1 MYFDLLPALPDVLGL
16 ANLLALVVGVI
27 AGIVVGAMPGLSATM
42 AISVLVPFT
51 FGLEPLVALGL
62 MAGIYNG
69 AMYGG
74 AIPAILL
81 RIPGT
86 PAAVATT
93 FDGYPMAQK
102 GQGGFA
108 LQVAVVSSAIGGI
121 ASAFALMLLAP
132 PLSKVT
138 LLFGPAE
145 VFWVAVF
152 ALSSIIFLLGG
163 NVVKGLISA
172 CFGVFVSVVGSDPIF
187 GNDRYTF
194 GQLELLDG
202 ISIVILLVGLY
213 ALPPVIDLLESPL
226 KTEGDASDKLGTEPI
241 WRSLPKMFRFW
252 KTWIRSS
259 LIGIWIGI
267 LPGAGGSMAAF
278 MAYNEAR
285 RTSKTPETWGNGEP
299 EGVAASETANNAD
312 TAAALIPALT
322 LGIPGTA
329 VAAVM
334 LGGLL
339 IHGLQPG
346 PMLFRDNPDIVF
358 GFMWQFLFGAILL
371 ILLGGSLATNSFAK
385 LLKLPRP
392 LLGSVIIVLMLI
404 GVYSIHG
411 RMFDVY
417 LMLGFGAVGYVMDKL
432 EFPMPPVVLGLILGA
447 FAEENLRLALRIG
460 RGDWT
465 VLFANTTS
473 LILVALTIAVIVGPF
488 AKRRFL
494 DSRRKKEFDSELGD
508 KTGMEE

>member
-1 MYFDLLPALPDVLGL
+1 MYSDLLHALPDVF
-16 ANLLALVVGVI
+16 AWTNFAAVVIGVI

-74 AIPAILL
+74 AIPAVLL

-102 GQGGFA
+102 GEGGFA
-108 LQVAVVSSAIGGI
+108 LQVAVVSSSIGGI

-138 LLFGPAE
+138 LLFGPSE

-152 ALSSIIFLLGG
+152 GLASIIFLLGG
-163 NVVKGLISA
+163 NPVKGLISA
-172 CFGVFVSVVGSDPIF
+172 CFGVFVSVIGSDPIY
-187 GNDRYTF
+187 GNDRFTF
-194 GQLELLDG
+194 GQLEMLDG
-202 ISIVILLVGLY
+202 INIVILLVGLY
-213 ALPPVIDLLESPL
+213 ALPPVIDLLETPL
-226 KTEGDASDKLGTEPI
+226 KTDGVNSSKLGTEPI
-241 WRSLPKMFRFW
+241 WKALPRMKSFW
-252 KTWIRSS
+252 KTWLRGSF
-259 LIGIWIGI
+259 LGIWIGI

-278 MAYNEAR
+278 MSYNEAR
-285 RTSKTPETWGNGEP
+285 RTSKHPETWGEGEP
-299 EGVAASETANNAD
+299 EGVAAAEVANNAD
-312 TAAALIPALT
+312 TASALIPALT

-339 IHGLQPG
+339 VHGLQPG

-371 ILLGGSLATNSFAK
+371 VLLGGSLATNSFAR
-385 LLKLPRP
+385 LLNLPRP

-417 LMLGFGAVGYVMDKL
+417 LMLGFGAIGWVMDRLK
-432 EFPMPPVVLGLILGA
+432 FPLPPVVLGLILGG

-460 RGDWT
+460 RGDPM
-465 VLFANTTS
+465 VLFQNWTS
-473 LILVALTIAVIVGPF
+473 LILVALTVAVVVGPTLK
-488 AKRRFL
+488 KRFI
-494 DSRRKKEFDSELGD
+494 DSRKKA
-508 KTGMEE
+508 

>member
-1 MYFDLLPALPDVLGL
+1 MYSDLVHALPNVLDFSNF
-16 ANLLALVVGVI
+16 AAVVIGVI

-74 AIPAILL
+74 AIPAVLL

-102 GQGGFA
+102 GEGGYA

-121 ASAFALMLLAP
+121 ASAIALMLLAP

-138 LLFGPAE
+138 LLFGPSE

-152 ALSSIIFLLGG
+152 GLASIIFLLGN
-163 NVVKGLISA
+163 NVIKGLISA
-172 CFGVFVSVVGSDPIF
+172 CFGVFVSVIGSDPIY
-187 GNDRYTF
+187 GNDRFTF

-213 ALPPVIDLLESPL
+213 ALPPVIDLLEVPL
-226 KTEGDASDKLGTEPI
+226 KTDGVSGSKLGTEPI
-241 WRSLPKMFRFW
+241 WRTLPRMGRFW

-259 LIGIWIGI
+259 LIGVWIGI

-278 MAYNEAR
+278 MSYNEAR

-312 TAAALIPALT
+312 TASALIPALT

-346 PMLFRDNPDIVF
+346 PMLFRENPDIVF

-371 ILLGGSLATNSFAK
+371 IFLGGSLATNSFAR
-385 LLKLPRP
+385 LLNLPRP

-417 LMLGFGAVGYVMDKL
+417 LMLGFGAIGYIMDKL
-432 EFPMPPVVLGLILGA
+432 KFPLPPVVLGLILGG

-460 RGDWT
+460 RGDWSI
-465 VLFANTTS
+465 LFANKTS
-473 LILVALTIAVIVGPF
+473 LLLVALTVSVIVGPIIKRHLASKKDD
-488 AKRRFL
+488 AKRAGR
-494 DSRRKKEFDSELGD
+494 
-508 KTGMEE
+508 

>member
-1 MYFDLLPALPDVLGL
+1 MYSDLLQALPNVLEWTNF
-16 ANLLALVVGVI
+16 AAVIIGVI

-74 AIPAILL
+74 AIPAVLL

-102 GQGGFA
+102 GEGGFA
-108 LQVAVVSSAIGGI
+108 LQVAVISSAIGGI

-138 LLFGPAE
+138 LLFGPSE

-152 ALSSIIFLLGG
+152 GLASIIFLLGG
-163 NVVKGLISA
+163 NPVKGLISA
-172 CFGVFVSVVGSDPIF
+172 FFGVFVSVIGSDPIY
-187 GNDRYTF
+187 GNDRFTF
-194 GQLELLDG
+194 GQLEILDG
-202 ISIVILLVGLY
+202 IHIVILLVGLY
-213 ALPPVIDLLESPL
+213 ALPPVIDLLETPL
-226 KTEGDASDKLGTEPI
+226 RTGVDNSKLGTESI
-241 WRSLPKMFRFW
+241 WKALPRMKGYW
-252 KTWIRSS
+252 KTWLRGSA
-259 LIGIWIGI
+259 IGIWIGI

-278 MAYNEAR
+278 MSYNEAR
-285 RTSKTPETWGNGEP
+285 RSSTNPDVWGKGEP
-299 EGVAASETANNAD
+299 EGVAAAEVANNAD
-312 TAAALIPALT
+312 TASALIPALT

-339 IHGLQPG
+339 VHGLQPG
-346 PMLFRDNPDIVF
+346 PMLFRENPDIVF

-371 ILLGGSLATNSFAK
+371 VLLGGSLATNSFAH
-385 LLKLPRP
+385 LLNLPRP

-417 LMLGFGAVGYVMDKL
+417 LMLGFGAIGWVMDRLK
-432 EFPMPPVVLGLILGA
+432 FPLPPVVLGLILGG

-460 RGDWT
+460 RGDPMI
-465 VLFANTTS
+465 LFQNMTS
-473 LILVALTIAVIVGPF
+473 LILVALTIAVIIGPTLK
-488 AKRRFL
+488 KRFIN
-494 DSRRKKEFDSELGD
+494 SRKAA
-508 KTGMEE
+508 

>member
-1 MYFDLLPALPDVLGL
+1 MYSDLLHSLPNVLAF
-16 ANLLALVVGVI
+16 ANFAAVVIGVL
-27 AGIVVGAMPGLSATM
+27 AGIIVGAMPGLSATM

-51 FGLEPLVALGL
+51 FGLDPLVALGL

-74 AIPAILL
+74 AIPAVLL

-138 LLFGPAE
+138 LLFGPSE

-152 ALSSIIFLLGG
+152 GLCSIIFLLGG
-163 NVVKGLISA
+163 SPVKGLISA
-172 CFGVFVSVVGSDPIF
+172 CFGVFVSVIGSDPIL
-187 GNDRYTF
+187 GTDRYTF

-213 ALPPVIDLLESPL
+213 ALPPVIDLLEQPL
-226 KTEGDASDKLGTEPI
+226 KADTSTSDHLGTEPI
-241 WRSLPKMFRFW
+241 WRTLPRMFRFW
-252 KTWIRSS
+252 KTWLRSAI
-259 LIGIWIGI
+259 IGIWIGI

-278 MAYNEAR
+278 MSYNEAR
-285 RTSKTPETWGNGEP
+285 RASKTPETWGNGEP

-312 TAAALIPALT
+312 TASALIPALT

-339 IHGLQPG
+339 VHGLQPG
-346 PMLFRDNPDIVF
+346 PMLFRDNPDVVF

-371 ILLGGSLATNSFAK
+371 VFLGGSLATNSFAK

-417 LMLGFGAVGYVMDKL
+417 LMLGFGAIGYVMDKL
-432 EFPMPPVVLGLILGA
+432 KYPLPPVVLGLILGS

-465 VLFANTTS
+465 VLFQNLTS
-473 LILVALTIAVIVGPF
+473 QILVVLTLGVIVGPVI
-488 AKRRFL
+488 KRRFF
-494 DSRRKKEFDSELGD
+494 DRRKEGGAES
-508 KTGMEE
+508 

>member
-1 MYFDLLPALPDVLGL
+1 MYGDLLHALPDVFSL
-16 ANLLALVVGVI
+16 ANFAAVVIGVI
-27 AGIVVGAMPGLSATM
+27 SGIVVGAMPGLSATM

-74 AIPAILL
+74 AIPAVLL

-102 GQGGFA
+102 GEGGFA
-108 LQVAVVSSAIGGI
+108 LQVAVVSSAFGGI

-132 PLSKVT
+132 PLSRVT
-138 LLFGPAE
+138 LLFGPSE
-145 VFWVAVF
+145 VFWVAIF
-152 ALSSIIFLLGG
+152 GLASIIFLLGG
-163 NVVKGLISA
+163 NPVKGLISA
-172 CFGVFVSVVGSDPIF
+172 CFGVFVSVVGSDPIY
-187 GNDRYTF
+187 GNDRFTF
-194 GQLELLDG
+194 GQLEMLDG
-202 ISIVILLVGLY
+202 INIVILLVGLY
-213 ALPPVIDLLESPL
+213 ALPPVIDLLETPL
-226 KTEGDASDKLGTEPI
+226 KTDGVQSSKLGTEPI
-241 WRSLPKMFRFW
+241 WKALPRM
-252 KTWIRSS
+252 KTYWTTWLRGSF
-259 LIGIWIGI
+259 IGIWIGI

-278 MAYNEAR
+278 MSYNEAR
-285 RTSKTPETWGNGEP
+285 RTSKTPETWGEGEP
-299 EGVAASETANNAD
+299 EGVAAAEVANNAD
-312 TAAALIPALT
+312 TASALIPALT

-339 IHGLQPG
+339 VHGLQPG

-371 ILLGGSLATNSFAK
+371 IILGGSLATNSFAR
-385 LLKLPRP
+385 LLNLPRP

-417 LMLGFGAVGYVMDKL
+417 LMLGFGAVGWVMDRLK
-432 EFPMPPVVLGLILGA
+432 FPLPPVVLGLILGG

-460 RGDWT
+460 RGDPL
-465 VLFANTTS
+465 VLFQNTTS
-473 LILVALTIAVIVGPF
+473 LILVALTVAVVVGPSLK
-488 AKRRFL
+488 KRFI
-494 DSRRKKEFDSELGD
+494 DGRKAS
-508 KTGMEE
+508 

>member
-1 MYFDLLPALPDVLGL
+1 MYADLLSALPSVL
-16 ANLLALVVGVI
+16 AMSNLVAVTVGVL
-27 AGIVVGAMPGLSATM
+27 AGIAVGAMPGLSATM

-51 FGLEPLVALGL
+51 FGLDPLVALGL

-74 AIPAILL
+74 AIPAVLL

-93 FDGYPMAQK
+93 FDGYPMAQS
-102 GQGGFA
+102 GRGGFA

-121 ASAFALMLLAP
+121 ASALALMLLAP
-132 PLSKVT
+132 PLAQVT
-138 LLFGPAE
+138 LLFGPSE
-145 VFWVAVF
+145 VFWIAVF
-152 ALSSIIFLLGG
+152 GLCSIIFLLGE
-163 NVVKGLISA
+163 NPIKGLISA
-172 CFGVFVSVVGSDPIF
+172 CFGVFVSLIGADPIT
-187 GNDRYTF
+187 GEDRFTF
-194 GQLELLDG
+194 DYLELLDG

-213 ALPPVIDLLESPL
+213 ALPPVIDLLETPL
-226 KTEGDASDKLGTEPI
+226 NTSGVSQDNLRTEPI
-241 WRSLPKMFRFW
+241 WRSMPKMMGYW
-252 KTWIRSS
+252 MTWLRGS

-278 MAYNEAR
+278 MSYNEAR
-285 RTSKTPETWGNGEP
+285 RSSKNPDEWGKGEP

-312 TAAALIPALT
+312 TASALIPALT

-346 PMLFRDNPDIVF
+346 PMLFRENPDIVF

-371 ILLGGSLATNSFAK
+371 IFLGGSLATNSFAN

-392 LLGSVIIVLMLI
+392 LLGSIIIVLMFI
-404 GVYSIHG
+404 GVYSINT

-417 LMLGFGAVGYVMDKL
+417 LMLGFGVIGYVMDKL
-432 EFPMPPVVLGLILGA
+432 KFPLPPVVLGLILGG
-447 FAEENLRLALRIG
+447 FAEENLRLALMIG
-460 RGDWT
+460 RGDWGI
-465 VLFANTTS
+465 LFTNTTS
-473 LILVALTIAVIVGPF
+473 LILVAMTAAVIIGPII
-488 AKRRFL
+488 KRRIQ
-494 DSRRKKEFDSELGD
+494 KG
-508 KTGMEE
+508 

>member
-1 MYFDLLPALPDVLGL
+1 MYSDLLHALPNVF
-16 ANLLALVVGVI
+16 ALTNFAAVIIGVI

-74 AIPAILL
+74 AIPAVLL

-102 GQGGFA
+102 GEGGFA
-108 LQVAVVSSAIGGI
+108 LQIAVVSSALGGI

-138 LLFGPAE
+138 LLFGPSE

-152 ALSSIIFLLGG
+152 GLASIIFLLGG
-163 NVVKGLISA
+163 NPVKGLMSA
-172 CFGVFVSVVGSDPIF
+172 CFGVFVSVIGSDPIF
-187 GNDRYTF
+187 GNDRFTF
-194 GQLELLDG
+194 GQLEMLDG
-202 ISIVILLVGLY
+202 INIVILLVGLY

-226 KTEGDASDKLGTEPI
+226 KTDGVKSSNLGTESI
-241 WRSLPKMFRFW
+241 WKALPRMKGFGL
-252 KTWIRSS
+252 TWLRGS

-278 MAYNEAR
+278 MSYNEAKR
-285 RTSKTPETWGNGEP
+285 ASKNPDNWGEGEP
-299 EGVAASETANNAD
+299 EGVAAAEVANNAD
-312 TAAALIPALT
+312 TASALIPALT

-339 IHGLQPG
+339 VHGLQPG

-371 ILLGGSLATNSFAK
+371 VLLGGSLATNSFAR
-385 LLKLPRP
+385 LLNLPRP

-417 LMLGFGAVGYVMDKL
+417 LMLGFGAIGWVMDRLK
-432 EFPMPPVVLGLILGA
+432 FPLPPVVLGLILGS

-460 RGDWT
+460 RGDPAI
-465 VLFANTTS
+465 LFQNSTS
-473 LILVALTIAVIVGPF
+473 LILVVLIVAVVIGPMIK
-488 AKRRFL
+488 KRYY
-494 DSRRKKEFDSELGD
+494 DSRKVNGI
-508 KTGMEE
+508 

>member
-1 MYFDLLPALPDVLGL
+1 MYGDLLSALPEVIGFTNF
-16 ANLLALVVGVI
+16 AAVVIGVI

-51 FGLEPLVALGL
+51 FGLEPLVALGM

-74 AIPAILL
+74 AIPAVLL

-102 GQGGFA
+102 GQGGLA
-108 LQVAVVSSAIGGI
+108 LQVAVVSSSIGGI

-138 LLFGPAE
+138 LLFGPSE

-152 ALSSIIFLLGG
+152 GLASIIFLLGG

-172 CFGVFVSVVGSDPIF
+172 CFGVFVSVIGSDPIY
-187 GNDRYTF
+187 GSDRFTF

-213 ALPPVIDLLESPL
+213 ALPPVIDLLETPL
-226 KTEGDASDKLGTEPI
+226 KTDGVSSSKLGTDPI
-241 WRSLPKMFRFW
+241 WKSLPSMKGYW
-252 KTWIRSS
+252 KTWLRGSI
-259 LIGIWIGI
+259 IGIWIGI

-278 MAYNEAR
+278 MSYNEAR
-285 RTSKTPETWGNGEP
+285 RTSKNPQDWGEGEP
-299 EGVAASETANNAD
+299 EGVAASEVANNAD
-312 TAAALIPALT
+312 TASALIPALT

-346 PMLFRDNPDIVF
+346 PMLFRENPTIVF

-371 ILLGGSLATNSFAK
+371 VLLGGSLATNSFAR
-385 LLKLPRP
+385 LLNLPRP
-392 LLGSVIIVLMLI
+392 LLGSVIIMLMLI

-417 LMLGFGAVGYVMDKL
+417 LMLGFGAIGWVMDKL
-432 EFPMPPVVLGLILGA
+432 KFPLPPVVLGLILGA

-465 VLFANTTS
+465 HLFSNVTS
-473 LILVALTIAVIVGPF
+473 QILVALTVAVVVGPII
-488 AKRRFL
+488 KRRVF
-494 DSRRKKEFDSELGD
+494 DRRKKD
-508 KTGMEE
+508 KAA

>member
-1 MYFDLLPALPDVLGL
+1 MYSDLLHALPEVFGL
-16 ANLLALVVGVI
+16 TNFFAVIIGVI

-74 AIPAILL
+74 AIPAVLL

-108 LQVAVVSSAIGGI
+108 LQVAVVSSSIGGI

-138 LLFGPAE
+138 LLFGPSE

-152 ALSSIIFLLGG
+152 GLASIIFLLGG
-163 NVVKGLISA
+163 NPIKGLISA
-172 CFGVFVSVVGSDPIF
+172 CFGVFVSVIGSDPIY
-187 GNDRYTF
+187 GNDRFTF

-202 ISIVILLVGLY
+202 INMVILLVGLY
-213 ALPPVIDLLESPL
+213 ALPPVIDLLETPL
-226 KTEGDASDKLGTEPI
+226 KTDNVGESQLGTEPI
-241 WRSLPKMFRFW
+241 WKALPKMKHFW
-252 KTWIRSS
+252 KTWLRSS
-259 LIGIWIGI
+259 FIGIWIGI

-278 MAYNEAR
+278 MSYNEAR
-285 RTSKTPETWGNGEP
+285 RASKNPDAWGEGEP
-299 EGVAASETANNAD
+299 EGVAAAETANNAD
-312 TAAALIPALT
+312 TASALIPALT

-339 IHGLQPG
+339 VHGLQPG
-346 PMLFRDNPDIVF
+346 PMLFRDNPDVVF

-371 ILLGGSLATNSFAK
+371 VLLGGSLATNSFAR
-385 LLKLPRP
+385 LLNLPRP
-392 LLGSVIIVLMLI
+392 LLGSIIIVLMLI

-417 LMLGFGAVGYVMDKL
+417 LMLGFGAVGWVMDKL
-432 EFPMPPVVLGLILGA
+432 KFPLPPVVLGLILGG

-460 RGDWT
+460 RGDWM
-465 VLFANTTS
+465 VLFSNVTS
-473 LILVALTIAVIVGPF
+473 LVIVALTVAVIVGPILKKKL
-488 AKRRFL
+488 AKA
-494 DSRRKKEFDSELGD
+494 
-508 KTGMEE
+508 KTRDAT

>member
-1 MYFDLLPALPDVLGL
+1 MYADLLHSLPGVLGF
-16 ANLLALVVGVI
+16 ANFAAVILGVI

-74 AIPAILL
+74 AIPAVLL

-102 GQGGFA
+102 GEGGFA
-108 LQVAVVSSAIGGI
+108 LQVAVVSSALGGI

-138 LLFGPAE
+138 LLFGPSE

-152 ALSSIIFLLGG
+152 GLASIIFLLGG
-163 NVVKGLISA
+163 NPIKGLMSA
-172 CFGVFVSVVGSDPIF
+172 SFGVFVSVVGADPIF
-187 GNDRYTF
+187 GTDRFTF

-213 ALPPVIDLLESPL
+213 ALPPVIDLLEVPL
-226 KTEGDASDKLGTEPI
+226 KTTTDANKLGTEPI
-241 WRSLPKMFRFW
+241 WRTLPRMYRFW
-252 KTWIRSS
+252 KTWVRGS

-278 MAYNEAR
+278 MSYNEAR
-285 RTSKTPETWGNGEP
+285 RSSKTPETWGEGEP
-299 EGVAASETANNAD
+299 EGVAASEVANNAD
-312 TAAALIPALT
+312 TASALIPALT

-346 PMLFRDNPDIVF
+346 PMLFRENPDVVF

-371 ILLGGSLATNSFAK
+371 IFLGGSLATNSFAR
-385 LLKLPRP
+385 LLNLPRP

-404 GVYSIHG
+404 GVYSING

-417 LMLGFGAVGYVMDKL
+417 LMLVFGAIGYVMDKL
-432 EFPMPPVVLGLILGA
+432 KFPLPPVVLGLILGG

-460 RGDWT
+460 LGDPM
-465 VLFANTTS
+465 VLFKNTTS
-473 LILVALTIAVIVGPF
+473 QVLVVLTIAVIVGPLIKRRLA
-488 AKRRFL
+488 AKREPAAAGE
-494 DSRRKKEFDSELGD
+494 D
-508 KTGMEE
+508 

>member
-1 MYFDLLPALPDVLGL
+1 MYSDLLQALPNVLEWTNF
-16 ANLLALVVGVI
+16 AAVIIGVI
-27 AGIVVGAMPGLSATM
+27 SGIVVGAMPGLSATM

-74 AIPAILL
+74 AIPAVLL

-102 GQGGFA
+102 GEGGFA
-108 LQVAVVSSAIGGI
+108 LQVAVISSAIGGI

-138 LLFGPAE
+138 LLFGPSE

-152 ALSSIIFLLGG
+152 GLASIIFLLGG
-163 NVVKGLISA
+163 NPVKGLISA
-172 CFGVFVSVVGSDPIF
+172 FFGVFVSVIGSDPIY
-187 GNDRYTF
+187 GNDRFTF
-194 GQLELLDG
+194 GQLEILDG
-202 ISIVILLVGLY
+202 IHIVILLVGLY
-213 ALPPVIDLLESPL
+213 ALPPVIDLLETPL
-226 KTEGDASDKLGTEPI
+226 RTGVDNSKLGTESI
-241 WRSLPKMFRFW
+241 WKALPRMKGYW
-252 KTWIRSS
+252 KTWLRGSA
-259 LIGIWIGI
+259 IGIWIGI

-278 MAYNEAR
+278 MSYNEAR
-285 RTSKTPETWGNGEP
+285 RSSMNPDVWGEGEP
-299 EGVAASETANNAD
+299 EGVAAAEVANNAD
-312 TAAALIPALT
+312 TASALIPALT

-339 IHGLQPG
+339 VHGLQPG
-346 PMLFRDNPDIVF
+346 PMLFRENPDIVF

-371 ILLGGSLATNSFAK
+371 VLLGGSLATNSFAH
-385 LLKLPRP
+385 LLNLPRP

-417 LMLGFGAVGYVMDKL
+417 LMLGFGAIGWVMDRLK
-432 EFPMPPVVLGLILGA
+432 FPLPPVVLGLILGG
-447 FAEENLRLALRIG
+447 FAEENFRLALRIG
-460 RGDWT
+460 RGDPMI
-465 VLFANTTS
+465 LFQNMTS
-473 LILVALTIAVIVGPF
+473 LILVALTIAVIIGPTLK
-488 AKRRFL
+488 KRFIN
-494 DSRRKKEFDSELGD
+494 SRKAA
-508 KTGMEE
+508 

>member
-1 MYFDLLPALPDVLGL
+1 MYSDLLHSFPAVIGL
-16 ANLLALVVGVI
+16 ANFAAVVIGVI

-74 AIPAILL
+74 AIPSVLL

-102 GQGGFA
+102 GEGGFA
-108 LQVAVVSSAIGGI
+108 LQVAVVSSAIGGV

-152 ALSSIIFLLGG
+152 GLCSIVFLLGG
-163 NVVKGLISA
+163 NPVKGLISA
-172 CFGVFVSVVGSDPIF
+172 CFGVFVSVIGSDPIY
-187 GNDRYTF
+187 GTDRYTF

-202 ISIVILLVGLY
+202 VSIVILLVGLY
-213 ALPPVIDLLESPL
+213 ALPPVIDLLETPL
-226 KTEGDASDKLGTEPI
+226 RADGVTSENLGTESI
-241 WRSLPKMFRFW
+241 WRALPRMGRFW
-252 KTWIRSS
+252 KTWLRSS

-278 MAYNEAR
+278 MSYNEAR
-285 RTSKTPETWGNGEP
+285 RVSKTPDTWGNGEP

-312 TAAALIPALT
+312 TASALIPALT

-339 IHGLQPG
+339 VHGLQPG
-346 PMLFRDNPDIVF
+346 PMLFRENPDIVF

-371 ILLGGSLATNSFAK
+371 FFLGGSLATNSFAK

-392 LLGSVIIVLMLI
+392 LLGSVIIILMLI

-432 EFPMPPVVLGLILGA
+432 SFPLPPVVLGLILGA

-465 VLFANTTS
+465 TLFSNSTS
-473 LILVALTIAVIVGPF
+473 LVLVALTLAVIFGPTV
-488 AKRRFL
+488 KRCL
-494 DSRRKKEFDSELGD
+494 AGRRRG
-508 KTGMEE
+508 EE

>member
-1 MYFDLLPALPDVLGL
+1 MYADLLNALPNVLAWSNFL
-16 ANLLALVVGVI
+16 AVAIGVI
-27 AGIVVGAMPGLSATM
+27 VGIVVGALPGLSATM

-74 AIPAILL
+74 AIPAVLL

-86 PAAVATT
+86 PAAVATS

-108 LQVAVVSSAIGGI
+108 LQVAVVSSSIGGI

-152 ALSSIIFLLGG
+152 GLCSIIFLLGG
-163 NVVKGLISA
+163 SIVKGLASA
-172 CFGVFVSVVGSDPIF
+172 CFGVFVSVIGSDPIL
-187 GNDRYTF
+187 GTDRYTF
-194 GQLELLDG
+194 EQLELLDG
-202 ISIVILLVGLY
+202 IHIVILLVGLY

-226 KTEGDASDKLGTEPI
+226 KTENAAADKLRTEPI
-241 WRSLPKMFRFW
+241 WKSLPRMFRFW
-252 KTWIRSS
+252 KTWIRAS

-278 MAYNEAR
+278 MSYNEAR
-285 RTSKTPETWGNGEP
+285 RSSKNPDAWGQGEP
-299 EGVAASETANNAD
+299 EGVAAAETANNAD
-312 TAAALIPALT
+312 TASALIPALT

-346 PMLFRDNPDIVF
+346 PMLFRENPGVVF

-371 ILLGGSLATNSFAK
+371 IFLGGSLATNSFAK

-392 LLGSVIIVLMLI
+392 LLGSVIIVLMFI
-404 GVYSIHG
+404 GVYSING

-417 LMLGFGAVGYVMDKL
+417 LMLLFGGIGYVMDKL
-432 EFPMPPVVLGLILGA
+432 KFPLPPVVLGLILGG

-460 RGDWT
+460 RGNWST
-465 VLFANTTS
+465 LFQNTTS
-473 LILVALTIAVIVGPF
+473 LVLVALIVAVIVGPSI
-488 AKRRFL
+488 KRRL
-494 DSRRKKEFDSELGD
+494 VGAGKQEG
-508 KTGMEE
+508 

>member
-1 MYFDLLPALPDVLGL
+1 MYSDLLHALPDVFAL
-16 ANLLALVVGVI
+16 ANFLAIVIGVI

-74 AIPAILL
+74 AIPAVLL

-102 GQGGFA
+102 GEGGFA

-138 LLFGPAE
+138 LLFGPSE

-152 ALSSIIFLLGG
+152 GLASIIFLLGG
-163 NVVKGLISA
+163 NPIKGLISA
-172 CFGVFVSVVGSDPIF
+172 CFGVFVSVIGSDPIY
-187 GNDRYTF
+187 GNDRFTF
-194 GQLELLDG
+194 GQLEILDG
-202 ISIVILLVGLY
+202 INIVILLVGLY
-213 ALPPVIDLLESPL
+213 ALPPVIDLLETPL
-226 KTEGDASDKLGTEPI
+226 KTDGINNSKLGTGSI
-241 WRSLPKMFRFW
+241 WSALPRMKSFW
-252 KTWIRSS
+252 KTWVRGS

-278 MAYNEAR
+278 MSYNEAR
-285 RTSKTPETWGNGEP
+285 RTSKTPETWGDGEP
-299 EGVAASETANNAD
+299 EGVAAAETANNAD
-312 TAAALIPALT
+312 TASALIPALT

-339 IHGLQPG
+339 VHGLQPG

-371 ILLGGSLATNSFAK
+371 VFLGGGLATNSFAR
-385 LLKLPRP
+385 LLNLPRP

-417 LMLGFGAVGYVMDKL
+417 LMLGFGAIGWVMDKL
-432 EFPMPPVVLGLILGA
+432 KFPLPPVVLGLILGG

-460 RGDWT
+460 RGDWL
-465 VLFANTTS
+465 VLFKNSTS
-473 LILVALTIAVIVGPF
+473 LILVALTVAVIVGPMLK
-488 AKRRFL
+488 KRFFG
-494 DSRRKKEFDSELGD
+494 KK
-508 KTGMEE
+508 KA

>member
-1 MYFDLLPALPDVLGL
+1 MYSDLLSALPNVFALTNFAAVIIGVL
-16 ANLLALVVGVI
+16 

-74 AIPAILL
+74 AIPAVLL

-102 GQGGFA
+102 GEGGFA
-108 LQVAVVSSAIGGI
+108 LQVAVVSSALGGI

-138 LLFGPAE
+138 LLFGPSE

-152 ALSSIIFLLGG
+152 GLASIIFLLGG
-163 NVVKGLISA
+163 NPIKGLISA
-172 CFGVFVSVVGSDPIF
+172 CFGVFVSVVGSDPIY
-187 GNDRYTF
+187 GNDRFTF
-194 GQLELLDG
+194 GALELLDG
-202 ISIVILLVGLY
+202 INIVILLVGLY
-213 ALPPVIDLLESPL
+213 ALPPVIDLLETPL
-226 KTEGDASDKLGTEPI
+226 KTDGVTGAKLGTQSM
-241 WRSLPKMFRFW
+241 WKAMSRMKGFW
-252 KTWIRSS
+252 KTWLRGSF
-259 LIGIWIGI
+259 IGIWIGI

-278 MAYNEAR
+278 MSYNEAR
-285 RTSKTPETWGNGEP
+285 RGSKTPDTWGKGEP
-299 EGVAASETANNAD
+299 EGVAAAETANNAD
-312 TAAALIPALT
+312 TASALIPALT
-322 LGIPGTA
+322 LGIPGTT

-339 IHGLQPG
+339 VHGLQPG
-346 PMLFRDNPDIVF
+346 PMLFRENPDVVF

-371 ILLGGSLATNSFAK
+371 IFLGGSLATNSFAR
-385 LLKLPRP
+385 LLNLPRP

-417 LMLGFGAVGYVMDKL
+417 MMLGFGAIGWIMDKL
-432 EFPMPPVVLGLILGA
+432 KFPLPPVVLGLILGS

-460 RGDWT
+460 RGDWG
-465 VLFANTTS
+465 VLFQNTTS
-473 LILVALTIAVIVGPF
+473 LILVALTVAVVIGPIL
-488 AKRRFL
+488 KRRL
-494 DSRRKKEFDSELGD
+494 FDA
-508 KTGMEE
+508 KAKA

>member
-1 MYFDLLPALPDVLGL
+1 MYSDLLNALPE
-16 ANLLALVVGVI
+16 VVGFTNFAAVVI
-27 AGIVVGAMPGLSATM
+27 GVLAGIIVGAMPGLSATM

-51 FGLEPLVALGL
+51 FGLDPLVALGL

-74 AIPAILL
+74 AIPAVLL

-102 GQGGFA
+102 GEGGFA
-108 LQVAVVSSAIGGI
+108 LQVAVVSSSIGGI

-145 VFWVAVF
+145 VFWVAIF
-152 ALSSIIFLLGG
+152 GLASIIFLLGG
-163 NVVKGLISA
+163 NPVKGLISA
-172 CFGVFVSVVGSDPIF
+172 CFGVFISVVGSDPIY
-187 GNDRYTF
+187 GNDRFTF

-213 ALPPVIDLLESPL
+213 ALPPVIDLLETPL
-226 KTEGDASDKLGTEPI
+226 KTEGVEGSKLGTEPI
-241 WRSLPKMFRFW
+241 WRALPRMKGFW
-252 KTWIRSS
+252 KTWLRGS

-278 MAYNEAR
+278 MSYNEAR
-285 RTSKTPETWGNGEP
+285 RTSKHPERWGEGEP
-299 EGVAASETANNAD
+299 EGVAAAETANNAD
-312 TAAALIPALT
+312 TASALIPALT

-339 IHGLQPG
+339 VHGLQPG
-346 PMLFRDNPDIVF
+346 PMLFRDNPDVVF

-371 ILLGGSLATNSFAK
+371 VLLGGSLATNSFAR
-385 LLKLPRP
+385 LLNLPRP
-392 LLGSVIIVLMLI
+392 LLGSIIIVLMVI
-404 GVYSIHG
+404 GVYSING

-417 LMLGFGAVGYVMDKL
+417 LMLGFGVIGWLMDKMR
-432 EFPMPPVVLGLILGA
+432 FPLPPMVLGLILGA

-460 RGDWT
+460 RGDWL
-465 VLFANTTS
+465 VLFQNTTS
-473 LILVALTIAVIVGPF
+473 LVIVALTLAVIIGPII
-488 AKRRFL
+488 KRRIVA
-494 DSRRKKEFDSELGD
+494 RHAAGGD
-508 KTGMEE
+508 DGTEG

>member
-1 MYFDLLPALPDVLGL
+1 MYADLLHALPDVF
-16 ANLLALVVGVI
+16 AWTNFAAVVIGVI

-74 AIPAILL
+74 AIPAVLL

-102 GQGGFA
+102 GEGGFA

-138 LLFGPAE
+138 LLFGPSE

-152 ALSSIIFLLGG
+152 GLASIIFLLGG
-163 NVVKGLISA
+163 NPIKGLISA
-172 CFGVFVSVVGSDPIF
+172 CFGVFVSVIGSDPIY
-187 GNDRYTF
+187 GNDRFTF
-194 GQLELLDG
+194 GQLEMLDG
-202 ISIVILLVGLY
+202 INIVILLVGLY
-213 ALPPVIDLLESPL
+213 ALPPVIDLLETPL
-226 KTEGDASDKLGTEPI
+226 KTDGINSSKLGTESI
-241 WRSLPKMFRFW
+241 WKALPRMNYW
-252 KTWIRSS
+252 KTWIRGSF
-259 LIGIWIGI
+259 IGIWIGI

-278 MAYNEAR
+278 MSYNEAR
-285 RTSKTPETWGNGEP
+285 RTSKHPETWGEGEP
-299 EGVAASETANNAD
+299 EGVAAAEVANNAD
-312 TAAALIPALT
+312 TASALIPALT

-339 IHGLQPG
+339 VHGLQPG

-371 ILLGGSLATNSFAK
+371 VLLGGSLATNSFAR
-385 LLKLPRP
+385 LLNLPRP

-417 LMLGFGAVGYVMDKL
+417 LMLGFGAIGWVMDRLK
-432 EFPMPPVVLGLILGA
+432 FPLPPVVLGLILGG

-460 RGDWT
+460 RGDPMI
-465 VLFANTTS
+465 LFQNTTS
-473 LILVALTIAVIVGPF
+473 LILVALTVAVIIGPTL
-488 AKRRFL
+488 KRRFI
-494 DSRRKKEFDSELGD
+494 DSSKS
-508 KTGMEE
+508 

>member
-1 MYFDLLPALPDVLGL
+1 MYAELLHALPDVFGL
-16 ANLLALVVGVI
+16 TNFVAVVIGVI

-74 AIPAILL
+74 AIPAVLL

-102 GQGGFA
+102 GEGGFA
-108 LQVAVVSSAIGGI
+108 LQVAVVSSAFGGI

-138 LLFGPAE
+138 LLFGPSE
-145 VFWVAVF
+145 VFWVAIF
-152 ALSSIIFLLGG
+152 GLASIIFLLGG
-163 NVVKGLISA
+163 NPVKGLISA
-172 CFGVFVSVVGSDPIF
+172 CFGVFVSVIGSDPIY
-187 GNDRYTF
+187 GNDRFTF
-194 GQLELLDG
+194 GQLEMLDG
-202 ISIVILLVGLY
+202 INIVILLVGLY
-213 ALPPVIDLLESPL
+213 ALPPVIDLLETPL
-226 KTEGDASDKLGTEPI
+226 KTDGVNSSKLGTESI
-241 WRSLPKMFRFW
+241 WRALPRMKSYW
-252 KTWIRSS
+252 KTWLRGSF
-259 LIGIWIGI
+259 IGIWIGI

-278 MAYNEAR
+278 MSYNEAR
-285 RTSKTPETWGNGEP
+285 RTSKTPETWGEGEP
-299 EGVAASETANNAD
+299 EGVAAAEVANNAD
-312 TAAALIPALT
+312 TASALIPALT

-339 IHGLQPG
+339 VHGLQPG

-371 ILLGGSLATNSFAK
+371 VLLGGSLATNSFAR
-385 LLKLPRP
+385 LLNLPRP

-417 LMLGFGAVGYVMDKL
+417 LMLGFGAVGWVMDRLK
-432 EFPMPPVVLGLILGA
+432 FPLPPVVLGLILGG

-460 RGDWT
+460 RGDPM
-465 VLFANTTS
+465 VLFQNTTS
-473 LILVALTIAVIVGPF
+473 LILVALTVAVVVGPTLKKRF
-488 AKRRFL
+488 IDRRAKA
-494 DSRRKKEFDSELGD
+494 
-508 KTGMEE
+508 

>member
-1 MYFDLLPALPDVLGL
+1 MYSDLLQALPNVLEWTNF
-16 ANLLALVVGVI
+16 AAVIIGVI

-74 AIPAILL
+74 AIPAVLL

-102 GQGGFA
+102 GEGGFA
-108 LQVAVVSSAIGGI
+108 LQVAVISSAIGGI

-138 LLFGPAE
+138 LLFGPSE

-152 ALSSIIFLLGG
+152 GLASIIFLLGG
-163 NVVKGLISA
+163 NPVKGLISA
-172 CFGVFVSVVGSDPIF
+172 FFGVFVSVIGSDPIY
-187 GNDRYTF
+187 GNDRFTF
-194 GQLELLDG
+194 GQLEILDG
-202 ISIVILLVGLY
+202 IHIVILLVGLY
-213 ALPPVIDLLESPL
+213 ALPPVIDLLETPL
-226 KTEGDASDKLGTEPI
+226 RTGVDNSKLGTESI
-241 WRSLPKMFRFW
+241 WKALPRMKGYW
-252 KTWIRSS
+252 KTWLRGSA
-259 LIGIWIGI
+259 IGIWIGI

-278 MAYNEAR
+278 MSYNEAR
-285 RTSKTPETWGNGEP
+285 RSSTNPDVWGKGEP
-299 EGVAASETANNAD
+299 EGVAAAEVANNAD
-312 TAAALIPALT
+312 TASALIPALT

-339 IHGLQPG
+339 VHGLQPG
-346 PMLFRDNPDIVF
+346 PMLFRENPDIVF

-371 ILLGGSLATNSFAK
+371 VLLGGSLATNSFAH
-385 LLKLPRP
+385 LLNLPRP

-417 LMLGFGAVGYVMDKL
+417 LMLGFGAIGWVMDRLK
-432 EFPMPPVVLGLILGA
+432 FPLPPVVLGLILGG
-447 FAEENLRLALRIG
+447 FAEENFRLALRIG
-460 RGDWT
+460 RGDPMI
-465 VLFANTTS
+465 LFQNTTS
-473 LILVALTIAVIVGPF
+473 LILVALTIAVIIGPTLK
-488 AKRRFL
+488 KRFIN
-494 DSRRKKEFDSELGD
+494 SR
-508 KTGMEE
+508 KTA

>member
-1 MYFDLLPALPDVLGL
+1 MYSDLLSALPEVIGFSNF
-16 ANLLALVVGVI
+16 AAVIIGVI

-74 AIPAILL
+74 AIPAVLL

-102 GQGGFA
+102 GEGGFA

-138 LLFGPAE
+138 LLFGPSE

-152 ALSSIIFLLGG
+152 GLASIIFLLGG
-163 NVVKGLISA
+163 NPVKGLISA
-172 CFGVFVSVVGSDPIF
+172 CFGVFVSVIGADPIY
-187 GNDRYTF
+187 GTDRFTF
-194 GQLELLDG
+194 GQLEMLDG

-213 ALPPVIDLLESPL
+213 ALPPVIDLLETPL
-226 KTEGDASDKLGTEPI
+226 KTDGVESSKLGTEPI
-241 WRSLPKMFRFW
+241 WKAMPRMKGFW
-252 KTWIRSS
+252 KTWLRSS
-259 LIGIWIGI
+259 VIGIWIGI

-278 MAYNEAR
+278 MSYNEAR
-285 RTSKTPETWGNGEP
+285 RSSKNPEKWGEGEP

-312 TAAALIPALT
+312 TASALIPALT

-339 IHGLQPG
+339 VHGLQPG
-346 PMLFRDNPDIVF
+346 PMLFRENPDVVF

-371 ILLGGSLATNSFAK
+371 ILLGGSLATNSFAR
-385 LLKLPRP
+385 LLNLPRP

-417 LMLGFGAVGYVMDKL
+417 LMLGFGAVGWVMDKL
-432 EFPMPPVVLGLILGA
+432 KFPLPPVVLGLILGG

-460 RGDWT
+460 RGDWG
-465 VLFANTTS
+465 VLFQNTTS
-473 LILVALTIAVIVGPF
+473 LILVALTVAVIVGPIV
-488 AKRRFL
+488 KRRIL
-494 DSRRKKEFDSELGD
+494 DRRKQAES
-508 KTGMEE
+508 

>member
-1 MYFDLLPALPDVLGL
+1 MYSDLIQSLPNVIAW
-16 ANLLALVVGVI
+16 ANLAALVIGVL

-51 FGLEPLVALGL
+51 FGLDPLVALGL

-74 AIPAILL
+74 AIPAVLL

-93 FDGYPMAQK
+93 FDGYPMAQR
-102 GQGGFA
+102 GEGGFA
-108 LQVAVVSSAIGGI
+108 LQVAVVSSAFGGV
-121 ASAFALMLLAP
+121 ASAIALMLLAP
-132 PLSKVT
+132 PLSRVT

-152 ALSSIIFLLGG
+152 GLCSIIFLLGG
-163 NVVKGLISA
+163 NVIKGLISA

-187 GNDRYTF
+187 GIDRFTF

-202 ISIVILLVGLY
+202 IHIVILLVGLY

-226 KTEGDASDKLGTEPI
+226 KTDTDAGDRLGTQPI
-241 WRSLPKMFRFW
+241 WRSLPRMKGFW
-252 KTWIRSS
+252 KTWIKSS

-278 MAYNEAR
+278 MSYNEAR
-285 RTSKTPETWGNGEP
+285 RTSKTPETWGHGEP

-312 TAAALIPALT
+312 TASALIPALT
-322 LGIPGTA
+322 LGVPGTA
-329 VAAVM
+329 VAAIM

-346 PMLFRDNPDIVF
+346 PMLFRNNPDIVF

-371 ILLGGSLATNSFAK
+371 VFLGGSLATNSFAK

-392 LLGSVIIVLMLI
+392 LLGSVIIILMLI

-417 LMLGFGAVGYVMDKL
+417 LMLGFGAVGYVMDKMK
-432 EFPMPPVVLGLILGA
+432 FPLPPVVLGLILGG

-460 RGDWT
+460 RGDWST
-465 VLFANTTS
+465 LFANTTS
-473 LILVALTIAVIVGPF
+473 QVLVALTLAVILGPLI
-488 AKRRFL
+488 KRRFVKAKA
-494 DSRRKKEFDSELGD
+494 SNG
-508 KTGMEE
+508 KT

>member
-1 MYFDLLPALPDVLGL
+1 MYSDLFHALPDVF
-16 ANLLALVVGVI
+16 AVTNFAAVVIGVV

-74 AIPAILL
+74 AIPAVLL

-102 GQGGFA
+102 GEGGFA

-138 LLFGPAE
+138 LLFGPSE

-152 ALSSIIFLLGG
+152 GLASIIFLLGG
-163 NVVKGLISA
+163 NPVKGLISA
-172 CFGVFVSVVGSDPIF
+172 CFGVFVSVIGSDPIY
-187 GNDRYTF
+187 GNDRFTF
-194 GQLELLDG
+194 GQLEMLDG
-202 ISIVILLVGLY
+202 INIVILLVGLY
-213 ALPPVIDLLESPL
+213 ALPPVIDLLETPL
-226 KTEGDASDKLGTEPI
+226 KTDGVNSSKLGTQ
-241 WRSLPKMFRFW
+241 SLWKALPRMKSFW
-252 KTWIRSS
+252 KTWLRGSVF
-259 LIGIWIGI
+259 GIWIGI

-278 MAYNEAR
+278 MSYNEAR
-285 RTSKTPETWGNGEP
+285 RASKHPEIWGEGEP
-299 EGVAASETANNAD
+299 EGVAAAEVANNAD
-312 TAAALIPALT
+312 TASALIPALT

-339 IHGLQPG
+339 VHGLQPG

-371 ILLGGSLATNSFAK
+371 VLLGGSLATNSFAR
-385 LLKLPRP
+385 LLNLPRP

-417 LMLGFGAVGYVMDKL
+417 LMLGFGAIGWVMDRLK
-432 EFPMPPVVLGLILGA
+432 FPLPPVVLGLILGG

-460 RGDWT
+460 RGDPM
-465 VLFANTTS
+465 VLFQNTTS
-473 LILVALTIAVIVGPF
+473 LILVALTVAVIVGPSLK
-488 AKRRFL
+488 KRFI
-494 DSRRKKEFDSELGD
+494 DSRKAP
-508 KTGMEE
+508 

>member
-1 MYFDLLPALPDVLGL
+1 MYADLLSALPNVLDWS
-16 ANLLALVVGVI
+16 NLLAVTIGVI
-27 AGIVVGAMPGLSATM
+27 VGIVVGALPGLSATM

-74 AIPAILL
+74 AIPAVLL

-86 PAAVATT
+86 PAAVATS
-93 FDGYPMAQK
+93 FDGYPMAQ
-102 GQGGFA
+102 QGRGGYA

-145 VFWVAVF
+145 IFWVAVF
-152 ALSSIIFLLGG
+152 GLCSIIFLLGG
-163 NVVKGLISA
+163 SVLKGLASA
-172 CFGVFVSVVGSDPIF
+172 CFGVFVSVIGSDPIL
-187 GNDRYTF
+187 GTDRYTF
-194 GQLELLDG
+194 EQLELLDG

-226 KTEGDASDKLGTEPI
+226 KTESATQGKLHTDPI
-241 WRSLPKMFRFW
+241 WKSLPQMFRFW
-252 KTWIRSS
+252 KTWIRASI
-259 LIGIWIGI
+259 IGIWIGI

-278 MAYNEAR
+278 MSYNEAR
-285 RTSKTPETWGNGEP
+285 RSSKNPEDWGQGEP
-299 EGVAASETANNAD
+299 EGVAAAETANNAD
-312 TAAALIPALT
+312 TASALIPALT

-346 PMLFRDNPDIVF
+346 PMLFRENPGVVF

-371 ILLGGSLATNSFAK
+371 VFLGGSLATNSFAK

-392 LLGSVIIVLMLI
+392 LLGSVIIVLMFI
-404 GVYSIHG
+404 GVYSING

-417 LMLGFGAVGYVMDKL
+417 LMLLFGGIGYVMDKL
-432 EFPMPPVVLGLILGA
+432 KFPLPPVVLGLILGG

-460 RGDWT
+460 RGNWAT
-465 VLFANTTS
+465 LFQNTTS
-473 LILVALTIAVIVGPF
+473 LVLVALIVAVVLGPTV
-488 AKRRFL
+488 KRRL
-494 DSRRKKEFDSELGD
+494 
-508 KTGMEE
+508 TGQAKATE

>member
-1 MYFDLLPALPDVLGL
+1 MYSDLLHALPEVLGL
-16 ANLLALVVGVI
+16 SNLLAVTIGVI

-74 AIPAILL
+74 AIPAVLL

-86 PAAVATT
+86 PAAVATC
-93 FDGYPMAQK
+93 FEGYPMAQK
-102 GQGGFA
+102 GEGGFA

-152 ALSSIIFLLGG
+152 GLCSIIFLLGG
-163 NVVKGLISA
+163 NITKGLISA
-172 CFGVFVSVVGSDPIF
+172 CFGVFVSVIGADPIF

-194 GQLELLDG
+194 GHLQLLDG

-213 ALPPVIDLLESPL
+213 ALPPVVDLLESPL
-226 KTEGDASDKLGTEPI
+226 KTENAASDNLGTEPI
-241 WRSLPKMFRFW
+241 WRSLPRMLRFW

-259 LIGIWIGI
+259 FIGIWIGI

-278 MAYNEAR
+278 MSYNEAR

-312 TAAALIPALT
+312 TASALIPALT

-371 ILLGGSLATNSFAK
+371 IFLGGSLATNSFAK

-432 EFPMPPVVLGLILGA
+432 NFPLPPVVLGLILGA

-465 VLFANTTS
+465 TLFANTTS
-473 LILVALTIAVIVGPF
+473 QVLVALTLAVIVGPML
-488 AKRRFL
+488 KRRFV
-494 DSRRKKEFDSELGD
+494 DNRKAEVEG
-508 KTGMEE
+508 

>member
-1 MYFDLLPALPDVLGL
+1 MYSDLLSALPEVIGFSNF
-16 ANLLALVVGVI
+16 AAVIIGVI

-74 AIPAILL
+74 AIPAVLL

-102 GQGGFA
+102 GEGGFA

-138 LLFGPAE
+138 LLFGPSE

-152 ALSSIIFLLGG
+152 GLASIIFLLGG
-163 NVVKGLISA
+163 NPVKGLISA
-172 CFGVFVSVVGSDPIF
+172 CFGVFVSVIGADPIY
-187 GNDRYTF
+187 GTDRLTF
-194 GQLELLDG
+194 GQLEMLDG

-213 ALPPVIDLLESPL
+213 ALPPVIDLLETPL
-226 KTEGDASDKLGTEPI
+226 KTDGVESSKLGTEPI
-241 WRSLPKMFRFW
+241 WKAMPRMKGFW
-252 KTWIRSS
+252 KTWLRSS
-259 LIGIWIGI
+259 VIGIWIGI

-278 MAYNEAR
+278 MSYNEAR
-285 RTSKTPETWGNGEP
+285 RSSKNPEKWGEGEP

-312 TAAALIPALT
+312 TASALIPALT

-339 IHGLQPG
+339 VHGLQPG
-346 PMLFRDNPDIVF
+346 PMLFRENPDVVF

-371 ILLGGSLATNSFAK
+371 ILLGGSLATNSFAR
-385 LLKLPRP
+385 LLNLPRP

-417 LMLGFGAVGYVMDKL
+417 LMLGFGAVGWVMDKL
-432 EFPMPPVVLGLILGA
+432 KFPLPPVVLGLILGG

-460 RGDWT
+460 RGDWG
-465 VLFANTTS
+465 VLFQNTTS
-473 LILVALTIAVIVGPF
+473 LILVALTVAVIVGPIV
-488 AKRRFL
+488 KRRIL
-494 DSRRKKEFDSELGD
+494 DRRKQAES
-508 KTGMEE
+508 

>member
-1 MYFDLLPALPDVLGL
+1 MYSDLLSALPNVFALTNFAAVIIGVL
-16 ANLLALVVGVI
+16 

-74 AIPAILL
+74 AIPAVLL

-102 GQGGFA
+102 GEGGFA
-108 LQVAVVSSAIGGI
+108 LQVAVVSSALGGI

-138 LLFGPAE
+138 LLFGPSE

-152 ALSSIIFLLGG
+152 GLASIIFLLGG
-163 NVVKGLISA
+163 NPIKGLISA
-172 CFGVFVSVVGSDPIF
+172 CFGVFVSVVGSDPIY
-187 GNDRYTF
+187 GNDRFTF
-194 GQLELLDG
+194 GALELLDG
-202 ISIVILLVGLY
+202 INIVILLVSLY
-213 ALPPVIDLLESPL
+213 ALPPVIDLLETPL
-226 KTEGDASDKLGTEPI
+226 KTDGVTGAKLGTQSM
-241 WRSLPKMFRFW
+241 WKAMSRMKGFW
-252 KTWIRSS
+252 KTWLRGSF
-259 LIGIWIGI
+259 IGIWIGI

-278 MAYNEAR
+278 MSYNEAR
-285 RTSKTPETWGNGEP
+285 RGSKTPDTWGNGEP
-299 EGVAASETANNAD
+299 EGVAAAETANNAD
-312 TAAALIPALT
+312 TASALIPALT

-339 IHGLQPG
+339 VHGLQPG
-346 PMLFRDNPDIVF
+346 PMLFRENPDVVF

-371 ILLGGSLATNSFAK
+371 IFLGGSLATNSFAR
-385 LLKLPRP
+385 LLNLPRP

-417 LMLGFGAVGYVMDKL
+417 MMLGFGAIGWIMDKL
-432 EFPMPPVVLGLILGA
+432 KFPLPPVVLGLILGS

-460 RGDWT
+460 RGDWG
-465 VLFANTTS
+465 VLFQNTTS
-473 LILVALTIAVIVGPF
+473 LILVALTVAVVIGPIL
-488 AKRRFL
+488 KRRL
-494 DSRRKKEFDSELGD
+494 FDA
-508 KTGMEE
+508 KTKA

>member
-1 MYFDLLPALPDVLGL
+1 MYSDLLHALPYVLEWTNF
-16 ANLLALVVGVI
+16 AAVIIGVI

-74 AIPAILL
+74 AIPAVLL

-102 GQGGFA
+102 GEGGFA
-108 LQVAVVSSAIGGI
+108 LQVAVISSAIGGI

-138 LLFGPAE
+138 LLFGPSE

-152 ALSSIIFLLGG
+152 GLASIIFLLGG
-163 NVVKGLISA
+163 NPVKGLISA
-172 CFGVFVSVVGSDPIF
+172 FFGVFVSVIGSDPIY
-187 GNDRYTF
+187 GNDRFTF
-194 GQLELLDG
+194 GQLEILDG
-202 ISIVILLVGLY
+202 IHIVILLVGLY
-213 ALPPVIDLLESPL
+213 ALPPVIDLLETPL
-226 KTEGDASDKLGTEPI
+226 RTGVDNSKLGTESI
-241 WRSLPKMFRFW
+241 WKALPRMKGYW
-252 KTWIRSS
+252 KTWLRGSA
-259 LIGIWIGI
+259 IGIWIGI

-278 MAYNEAR
+278 MSYNEAR
-285 RTSKTPETWGNGEP
+285 RSSTNPDVWGKGEP
-299 EGVAASETANNAD
+299 EGVAAAEVANNAD
-312 TAAALIPALT
+312 TASALIPALT

-339 IHGLQPG
+339 VHGLQPG
-346 PMLFRDNPDIVF
+346 PMLFRENPDIVF

-371 ILLGGSLATNSFAK
+371 VLLGGSLATNSFAH
-385 LLKLPRP
+385 LLNLPRP

-417 LMLGFGAVGYVMDKL
+417 LMLGFGAIGWVMDRLK
-432 EFPMPPVVLGLILGA
+432 FPLPPVVLGLILGG
-447 FAEENLRLALRIG
+447 FAEENFRLALRIG
-460 RGDWT
+460 RGDPMI
-465 VLFANTTS
+465 LFQNMTS
-473 LILVALTIAVIVGPF
+473 LILVALTIAVIIGPTLK
-488 AKRRFL
+488 KRFIN
-494 DSRRKKEFDSELGD
+494 SR
-508 KTGMEE
+508 KTA

>member
-1 MYFDLLPALPDVLGL
+1 MYSDLLHALPNVF
-16 ANLLALVVGVI
+16 ALTNFAAVIIGVI

-74 AIPAILL
+74 AIPAVLL

-102 GQGGFA
+102 GEGGFA
-108 LQVAVVSSAIGGI
+108 LQVAVVSSALGGI

-138 LLFGPAE
+138 LLFGPSE

-152 ALSSIIFLLGG
+152 GLASIIFLLGG
-163 NVVKGLISA
+163 NPVKGLMSA
-172 CFGVFVSVVGSDPIF
+172 CFGVFVSVIGSDPIF
-187 GNDRYTF
+187 GSDRFTF
-194 GQLELLDG
+194 GQLEMLDG
-202 ISIVILLVGLY
+202 INIVILLVGLY

-226 KTEGDASDKLGTEPI
+226 KTDGVKSSNLGTESI
-241 WRSLPKMFRFW
+241 WKALPRMKGFGL
-252 KTWIRSS
+252 TWLRGS

-278 MAYNEAR
+278 MSYNEAKR
-285 RTSKTPETWGNGEP
+285 ASKNPDNWGEGEP
-299 EGVAASETANNAD
+299 EGVAAAEVANNAD
-312 TAAALIPALT
+312 TASALIPALT

-339 IHGLQPG
+339 VHGLQPG

-371 ILLGGSLATNSFAK
+371 VLLGGSLATNSFAR
-385 LLKLPRP
+385 LLNLPRP

-417 LMLGFGAVGYVMDKL
+417 LMLGFGAIGWVMDRL
-432 EFPMPPVVLGLILGA
+432 RFPLPPVVLGLILGS

-460 RGDWT
+460 RGDPAI
-465 VLFANTTS
+465 LFQNTTS
-473 LILVALTIAVIVGPF
+473 LVLVALTVAVVIGPMLK
-488 AKRRFL
+488 KRYY
-494 DSRRKKEFDSELGD
+494 DMRKSG
-508 KTGMEE
+508 

>member
-1 MYFDLLPALPDVLGL
+1 MYSDLLNALPE
-16 ANLLALVVGVI
+16 VVGFTNFAAVVI
-27 AGIVVGAMPGLSATM
+27 GVLAGIIVGAMPGLSATM

-51 FGLEPLVALGL
+51 FGLDPLVALGL

-74 AIPAILL
+74 AIPAVLL

-102 GQGGFA
+102 GEGGFA
-108 LQVAVVSSAIGGI
+108 LQVAVVSSSIGGI

-145 VFWVAVF
+145 VFWVAIF
-152 ALSSIIFLLGG
+152 GLASIIFLLGG
-163 NVVKGLISA
+163 NPVKGLISA
-172 CFGVFVSVVGSDPIF
+172 CFGVFISVVGSDPIY
-187 GNDRYTF
+187 GNDRFTF

-213 ALPPVIDLLESPL
+213 ALPPVIDLLETPL
-226 KTEGDASDKLGTEPI
+226 KTEGVEGSKLGTEPI
-241 WRSLPKMFRFW
+241 WRALPRMKGFW
-252 KTWIRSS
+252 KTWLRGS
-259 LIGIWIGI
+259 LIGVWIGI

-278 MAYNEAR
+278 MSYNEAR
-285 RTSKTPETWGNGEP
+285 RTSKHPERWGEGEP
-299 EGVAASETANNAD
+299 EGVAAAETANNAD
-312 TAAALIPALT
+312 TASALIPALT

-339 IHGLQPG
+339 VHGLQPG
-346 PMLFRDNPDIVF
+346 PMLFRDNPDVVF

-371 ILLGGSLATNSFAK
+371 VLLGGSLATNSFAR
-385 LLKLPRP
+385 LLNLPRP
-392 LLGSVIIVLMLI
+392 LLGSIIIVLMVI
-404 GVYSIHG
+404 GVYSING

-417 LMLGFGAVGYVMDKL
+417 LMLGFGAIGWLMDKMR
-432 EFPMPPVVLGLILGA
+432 FPLPPMVLGLILGA

-460 RGDWT
+460 RGDWL
-465 VLFANTTS
+465 VLFQNTTS
-473 LILVALTIAVIVGPF
+473 LVIVALTLAVIIGPII
-488 AKRRFL
+488 KRRIVA
-494 DSRRKKEFDSELGD
+494 RRAAGGD
-508 KTGMEE
+508 DGTEG

>member
-1 MYFDLLPALPDVLGL
+1 MYGDLLAALPSVVSLENFLAIVIGVL
-16 ANLLALVVGVI
+16 
-27 AGIVVGAMPGLSATM
+27 AGIAVGAMPGLSATM

-51 FGLEPLVALGL
+51 FGLDPLVALGL

-74 AIPAILL
+74 AIPAVLL

-86 PAAVATT
+86 PAAVATS
-93 FDGYPMAQK
+93 FDGYPMAQ
-102 GQGGFA
+102 QGRGGYA
-108 LQVAVVSSAIGGI
+108 LQVAVVSSAFGGI
-121 ASAFALMLLAP
+121 ASALALMLLAP
-132 PLSKVT
+132 PLAKVT

-145 VFWVAVF
+145 VFWIAVF
-152 ALSSIIFLLGG
+152 GLCSIIFLLGESPI
-163 NVVKGLISA
+163 KGLISA
-172 CFGVFVSVVGSDPIF
+172 CFGIFVSMIGADPITSEERF
-187 GNDRYTF
+187 TF
-194 GQLELLDG
+194 GFLELFDG

-213 ALPPVIDLLESPL
+213 AMPPVIDLLETPL
-226 KTEGDASDKLGTEPI
+226 ETKGAGKALHTESIFRAFP
-241 WRSLPKMFRFW
+241 RMFGYW

-278 MAYNEAR
+278 MSYNEAR
-285 RTSKTPETWGNGEP
+285 RSSNNPEEWGKGEP

-312 TAAALIPALT
+312 TASALIPALT

-339 IHGLQPG
+339 VHGLQPG
-346 PMLFRDNPDIVF
+346 PMLFRDNADVVF

-371 ILLGGSLATNSFAK
+371 IFLGGSLATNSFAN

-392 LLGSVIIVLMLI
+392 ILGSIIIVLMFI
-404 GVYSIHG
+404 GVYSINE

-417 LMLGFGAVGYVMDKL
+417 LMLIFGMIGYVMDKFK
-432 EFPMPPVVLGLILGA
+432 FPLPPVVLGLILGG
-447 FAEENLRLALRIG
+447 FAEENLRLTLLIG
-460 RGDWT
+460 RGDWMA
-465 VLFANTTS
+465 LLQNTTS
-473 LILVALTIAVIVGPF
+473 LVLVGLTIAVIVGPMI
-488 AKRRFL
+488 KRRIV
-494 DSRRKKEFDSELGD
+494 KKKQAS
-508 KTGMEE
+508 

>member
-1 MYFDLLPALPDVLGL
+1 MYSDLLQALPNVLEWTNF
-16 ANLLALVVGVI
+16 AAVIIGVI

-74 AIPAILL
+74 AIPAVLL

-102 GQGGFA
+102 GEGGFA
-108 LQVAVVSSAIGGI
+108 LQVAVISSAIGGI

-138 LLFGPAE
+138 LLFGPSE

-152 ALSSIIFLLGG
+152 GLASIIFLLGG
-163 NVVKGLISA
+163 NPVKGLISA
-172 CFGVFVSVVGSDPIF
+172 FFGVFVSVIGSDPIY
-187 GNDRYTF
+187 GNDRFTF
-194 GQLELLDG
+194 GQLEILDG
-202 ISIVILLVGLY
+202 IHIVILLVGLY
-213 ALPPVIDLLESPL
+213 ALPPVIDLLETPL
-226 KTEGDASDKLGTEPI
+226 RTGVDSSKLGTESI
-241 WRSLPKMFRFW
+241 WKALPRMKGYW
-252 KTWIRSS
+252 KTWLRGSA
-259 LIGIWIGI
+259 IGIWIGI

-278 MAYNEAR
+278 MSYNEAR
-285 RTSKTPETWGNGEP
+285 RSSTNPDVWGKGEP
-299 EGVAASETANNAD
+299 EGVAAAEVANNAD
-312 TAAALIPALT
+312 TASALIPALT

-339 IHGLQPG
+339 VHGLQPG
-346 PMLFRDNPDIVF
+346 PMLFRENPDIVF

-371 ILLGGSLATNSFAK
+371 VLLGGSLATNSFAH
-385 LLKLPRP
+385 LLNLPRP

-417 LMLGFGAVGYVMDKL
+417 LMLGFGAIGWVMDRLK
-432 EFPMPPVVLGLILGA
+432 FPLPPVVLGLILGG
-447 FAEENLRLALRIG
+447 FAEENFRLALRIG
-460 RGDWT
+460 RGDPMI
-465 VLFANTTS
+465 LFQNMTS
-473 LILVALTIAVIVGPF
+473 LILVALTIAVIIGPTLK
-488 AKRRFL
+488 KRFIN
-494 DSRRKKEFDSELGD
+494 SR
-508 KTGMEE
+508 KTA

>member
-1 MYFDLLPALPDVLGL
+1 MYADLLHALPDVF
-16 ANLLALVVGVI
+16 AWTNFAAVVIGVI

-74 AIPAILL
+74 AIPAVLL

-102 GQGGFA
+102 GEGGFA
-108 LQVAVVSSAIGGI
+108 LQVAVVSSSIGGI

-138 LLFGPAE
+138 LLFGPSE

-152 ALSSIIFLLGG
+152 GLASIIFLLGG
-163 NVVKGLISA
+163 NPIKGLISA
-172 CFGVFVSVVGSDPIF
+172 CFGVFVSVIGSDPIY

-194 GQLELLDG
+194 GQLEMLDG
-202 ISIVILLVGLY
+202 IHIVILLVGLY
-213 ALPPVIDLLESPL
+213 ALPPVIDLLETPL
-226 KTEGDASDKLGTEPI
+226 KTGVNSSNLGTEPI
-241 WRSLPKMFRFW
+241 WKAIPRMKGYW
-252 KTWIRSS
+252 KTWLRGSF
-259 LIGIWIGI
+259 IGIWIGI

-278 MAYNEAR
+278 MSYNEAR
-285 RTSKTPETWGNGEP
+285 RASKTPETWGEGEP
-299 EGVAASETANNAD
+299 EGVAAAETANNAD
-312 TAAALIPALT
+312 TASALIPALT

-339 IHGLQPG
+339 VHGLQPG
-346 PMLFRDNPDIVF
+346 PMLFRDNPDVVF

-371 ILLGGSLATNSFAK
+371 VLLGGSLATNSFAR
-385 LLKLPRP
+385 LLNLPRP

-417 LMLGFGAVGYVMDKL
+417 LMLGFGAVGWVMDKL
-432 EFPMPPVVLGLILGA
+432 KFPLPPVVLGLILGG

-460 RGDWT
+460 RGDPL
-465 VLFANTTS
+465 VLLQNTTS
-473 LILVALTIAVIVGPF
+473 LVLVALTIAVIIGPTIKQRL
-488 AKRRFL
+488 AA
-494 DSRRKKEFDSELGD
+494 SRKPA
-508 KTGMEE
+508 

>member
-1 MYFDLLPALPDVLGL
+1 MYSDLIQSLPNVIAW
-16 ANLLALVVGVI
+16 ANLAALVIGVL

-51 FGLEPLVALGL
+51 FGLDPLVALGL

-74 AIPAILL
+74 AIPAVLL

-93 FDGYPMAQK
+93 FDGYPMAQR
-102 GQGGFA
+102 GEGGFA
-108 LQVAVVSSAIGGI
+108 LQVAVVSSAFGGV
-121 ASAFALMLLAP
+121 ASAIALMLLAP
-132 PLSKVT
+132 PLSRVT

-152 ALSSIIFLLGG
+152 GLCSIIFLLGG
-163 NVVKGLISA
+163 NVIKGLISA

-187 GNDRYTF
+187 GIDRFTF

-202 ISIVILLVGLY
+202 IHIVILLVGLY

-226 KTEGDASDKLGTEPI
+226 KTDTDAGDRLGTQPI
-241 WRSLPKMFRFW
+241 WRSLPRMKGFW
-252 KTWIRSS
+252 KTWIKSS

-278 MAYNEAR
+278 MSYNEAR
-285 RTSKTPETWGNGEP
+285 RTSKTPETWGHGEP

-312 TAAALIPALT
+312 TASALIPALT
-322 LGIPGTA
+322 LGVPGTA
-329 VAAVM
+329 VAAIM

-346 PMLFRDNPDIVF
+346 PMLFRNNPDIVF

-371 ILLGGSLATNSFAK
+371 VFLGGSLATNSFAK

-392 LLGSVIIVLMLI
+392 LLGSVIIILMLI

-417 LMLGFGAVGYVMDKL
+417 LMLGFGAVGYVMDKMK
-432 EFPMPPVVLGLILGA
+432 FPLPPVVLGLILGG

-460 RGDWT
+460 RGDWST
-465 VLFANTTS
+465 LFANTTS
-473 LILVALTIAVIVGPF
+473 QILVALTLAVILGPII
-488 AKRRFL
+488 KRRFVKAKA
-494 DSRRKKEFDSELGD
+494 SNG
-508 KTGMEE
+508 KT

>member
-1 MYFDLLPALPDVLGL
+1 MYSDLLQALPNVLEWTNF
-16 ANLLALVVGVI
+16 AAVIIGVI

-74 AIPAILL
+74 AIPAVLL

-102 GQGGFA
+102 GEGGFA
-108 LQVAVVSSAIGGI
+108 LQVAVISSAIGGI

-138 LLFGPAE
+138 LLFGPSE

-152 ALSSIIFLLGG
+152 GLASIIFLLGG
-163 NVVKGLISA
+163 NPVKGLISA
-172 CFGVFVSVVGSDPIF
+172 FFGVFVSVIGSDPIY
-187 GNDRYTF
+187 GNDRFTF
-194 GQLELLDG
+194 GQLEILDG
-202 ISIVILLVGLY
+202 IHIVILLVGLY
-213 ALPPVIDLLESPL
+213 ALPPVIDLLETPL
-226 KTEGDASDKLGTEPI
+226 RTGVDSSKLGTESI
-241 WRSLPKMFRFW
+241 WKALPRMKGYW
-252 KTWIRSS
+252 KTWLRGSA
-259 LIGIWIGI
+259 IGIWIGI

-278 MAYNEAR
+278 MSYNEAR
-285 RTSKTPETWGNGEP
+285 RSSTNPEVWGEGEP
-299 EGVAASETANNAD
+299 EGVAAAEVANNAD
-312 TAAALIPALT
+312 TASALIPALT

-339 IHGLQPG
+339 VHGLQPG
-346 PMLFRDNPDIVF
+346 PMLFRENPDIVF

-371 ILLGGSLATNSFAK
+371 VLLGGSLATNSFAH
-385 LLKLPRP
+385 LLNLPRP

-417 LMLGFGAVGYVMDKL
+417 LMLGFGAIGWVMDRLK
-432 EFPMPPVVLGLILGA
+432 FPLPPVVLGLILGG
-447 FAEENLRLALRIG
+447 FAEENFRLALRIG
-460 RGDWT
+460 RGDPMI
-465 VLFANTTS
+465 LFQNTTS
-473 LILVALTIAVIVGPF
+473 LILVALTIAVIIGPTLK
-488 AKRRFL
+488 KRFIN
-494 DSRRKKEFDSELGD
+494 SR
-508 KTGMEE
+508 KTA